1 MKKTSNPYSQPLE
14 LLLQCLNRL
23 HPEEIEKRFA
33 PDGEGLFLQEVVDV
47 SRLSTTEALL
57 DSFGVDMTCPDHP
70 KPETEE
76 WWMIYQ
82 WHPVC
87 KQLISGVELRK
98 NIEKLFRHICS
109 TKWPKSTTYA
119 TCHNY
124 AVMMFIHEIIP
135 FLEFSKILLF

>member
-47 SRLSTTEALL
+47 SRLSTTEDLL

-98 NIEKLFRHICS
+98 NIEKLFPHGED
-109 TKWPKSTTYA
+109 A
-119 TCHNY
+119 
-124 AVMMFIHEIIP
+124 
-135 FLEFSKILLF
+135 